1 MSNFSTNTTCD
12 EPGIV
17 PGSSNTN
24 KGWFM
29 DFPELGEQAVT
40 SAVIAGG
47 MVTVSTNRPI
57 PPAAG
62 TCSTSLGEAR
72 GYWVNLFNASG
83 AMGSEIGTATCGST
97 DRFGI
102 FAGGGL
108 PPSPVFGTVPI
119 DGVPTTVLIG
129 AIQRGGGAS
138 SPIAPQILRP
148 SVEHTRRM
156 RYWKN
161 SGDN

>member
-1 MSNFSTNTTCD
+1 
-12 EPGIV
+12 
-17 PGSSNTN
+17 
-24 KGWFM
+24 M
-29 DFPELGEQAVT
+29 DFPGAGEQAVT

-47 MVTVSTNRPI
+47 MVTVSTNLPI

-62 TCSTSLGEAR
+62 TCSTALGEAR

-83 AMGSEIGTATCGST
+83 AMGVEGTCGSA
-97 DRFGI
+97 DRYGV

-119 DGVPTTVLIG
+119 GEDSTPTTVLIG
-129 AIQRGGGAS
+129 AIQRSGEAS
-138 SPIAPQILRP
+138 SPIAPQLLRP
-148 SVEHTRRM
+148 TVQSIRRL
-156 RYWKN
+156 RYWKY

>member
-1 MSNFSTNTTCD
+1 M
-12 EPGIV
+12 
-17 PGSSNTN
+17 
-24 KGWFM
+24 
-29 DFPELGEQAVT
+29 T

-57 PPAAG
+57 PPASG
-62 TCSTSLGEAR
+62 TCSTALGEAR

-83 AMGSEIGTATCGST
+83 AMGVTGSCGGGRYGT
-97 DRFGI
+97 

-119 DGVPTTVLIG
+119 NGVPTTVLIG

-138 SPIAPQILRP
+138 SPIAPQKMRP
-148 SVEHTRRM
+148 TIPSTRKVH
-156 RYWKN
+156 YWKN
-161 SGDN
+161 SGDK